1 MRGFSIRHF
10 LLLIIILID
19 FGYSQETAHLPDS
32 LQTKFEHALQLIG
45 NEQYE
50 QAVEELEVIIKYAPA
65 FGMAYRKIA
74 DAYILSGDVNTAETK
89 FSAIYNEQPDNLNAL
104 YVLSRIDYHKQ
115 RLDAAIDKLQKC
127 LEKNPEFP
135 LAYLTVTGLP
145 DLFNEKGALDEGIQY
160 FQSLLNRYPENGYV
174 MYALGRLY
182 FFKEDYAKS
191 EAYLKQSIHFLPIQE
206 SAYVTLQNIYE
217 NNSDYNNSVLNA
229 QQFLNVAFQI
239 NSLEMAANSLVRLGS
254 IKFRLG
260 NFRSA
265 LEDLSNAISLS
276 RRIGVKK
283 LEAFGL
289 LNAGAVYATLGNYR
303 KALEYFQTAL
313 ELTKILNLSRSET
326 RTLLNIGLAN
336 KDMGQYNRALEFMQK
351 ALRKARE
358 KSYTYEQGNCL
369 IGIAEAYEQL
379 GKTDSAAVCYRQ
391 AYEIFRAIQSDGDM
405 GYTLV
410 RLGGLFFKQQK
421 YDVAHKYYEDALNLG
436 RKSKDKQIIW
446 EALAGLGAA
455 DEKLGDVS
463 EAIQNYQ
470 NAIKIYDEIRQSLN
484 VEMLALGFLDDK
496 YQVYPSLIN
505 LLAESNQTEKA
516 FYFAELYKSKNLLQV
531 ISKGQVLLSELLP
544 DSVKFELAALR
555 DKIAGLRE
563 AYATELEKPKS
574 EQDNKKIV
582 ELDHQI
588 TDLELK
594 KGGLI
599 QTIREQY
606 PEYYQLTSAEPLAV
620 VEIQQHLLSPKQ
632 LLLEY
637 IVGNDKILLFTISKD
652 TITYSTIPVAYDSLK
667 QAVQQVSALFRN
679 EKEQDEQLQIFT
691 ADLADFSVPPAYRLA
706 QMLLSPVKER
716 LSDVE
721 ELIIVPDD
729 LLNYVPFE
737 ALVLDTTSV
746 TSRYDFANAEFL
758 IEKIPVSYASSA
770 SILGF
775 YAQHRH
781 SGHTKTLL
789 AFGNPLFF
797 SRDTISDISA
807 TRNQLM
813 PLPHSEAEVNR
824 IGKILQPADIY
835 TGKTATENI
844 FLEKGRDYQIIHIAS
859 HFLVND
865 QDPMFS
871 RLVFSEGESGESDGF
886 LNTYEIFG
894 IKLNADLVTLSACNT
909 ALGRLSKGE
918 GLVGI
923 SRAFLTSGVPGLVVS
938 LWSVDDDATSQI
950 MANFYEYLAQGYKKN
965 RALQLAK
972 IDFIN
977 QTDNHH
983 RDPFYWAPFILIGD
997 VSPIELHARQ
1007 PFLSAYWGVAILA
1020 LLTLLGGWLYFKRKD
1035 KVAV

>member
-1 MRGFSIRHF
+1 
-10 LLLIIILID
+10 
-19 FGYSQETAHLPDS
+19 
-32 LQTKFEHALQLIG
+32 
-45 NEQYE
+45 
-50 QAVEELEVIIKYAPA
+50 
-65 FGMAYRKIA
+65 
-74 DAYILSGDVNTAETK
+74 
-89 FSAIYNEQPDNLNAL
+89 
-104 YVLSRIDYHKQ
+104 
-115 RLDAAIDKLQKC
+115 
-127 LEKNPEFP
+127 
-135 LAYLTVTGLP
+135 
-145 DLFNEKGALDEGIQY
+145 
-160 FQSLLNRYPENGYV
+160 
-174 MYALGRLY
+174 
-182 FFKEDYAKS
+182 
-191 EAYLKQSIHFLPIQE
+191 
-206 SAYVTLQNIYE
+206 
-217 NNSDYNNSVLNA
+217 
-229 QQFLNVAFQI
+229 
-239 NSLEMAANSLVRLGS
+239 
-254 IKFRLG
+254 
-260 NFRSA
+260 
-265 LEDLSNAISLS
+265 
-276 RRIGVKK
+276 
-283 LEAFGL
+283 
-289 LNAGAVYATLGNYR
+289 
-303 KALEYFQTAL
+303 
-313 ELTKILNLSRSET
+313 
-326 RTLLNIGLAN
+326 
-336 KDMGQYNRALEFMQK
+336 
-351 ALRKARE
+351 
-358 KSYTYEQGNCL
+358 
-369 IGIAEAYEQL
+369 
-379 GKTDSAAVCYRQ
+379 
-391 AYEIFRAIQSDGDM
+391 M

-797 SRDTISDISA
+797 SRDTIYSIVGSRFLKGMVEQ
-807 TRNQLM
+807 TLP
-813 PLPHSEAEVNR
+813 PLRFGNLG
-824 IGKILQPADIY
+824 IGQHRLH
-835 TGKTATENI
+835 
-844 FLEKGRDYQIIHIAS
+844 HI
-859 HFLVND
+859 
-865 QDPMFS
+865 
-871 RLVFSEGESGESDGF
+871 
-886 LNTYEIFG
+886 
-894 IKLNADLVTLSACNT
+894 
-909 ALGRLSKGE
+909 
-918 GLVGI
+918 
-923 SRAFLTSGVPGLVVS
+923 
-938 LWSVDDDATSQI
+938 
-950 MANFYEYLAQGYKKN
+950 
-965 RALQLAK
+965 
-972 IDFIN
+972 
-977 QTDNHH
+977 
-983 RDPFYWAPFILIGD
+983 D
-997 VSPIELHARQ
+997 VSVYSQALWIDSAESEKWIDIGGQINFSFKHWFNLESTFSAGIARAWWENGGNNTEW
-1007 PFLSAYWGVAILA
+1007 FVSFK
-1020 LLTLLGGWLYFKRKD
+1020 LLK
-1035 KVAV
+1035 